1 MHYTYSA
8 RAFYLQCKSCLT
20 WWSITSTA
28 LALQFSIHVGNK
40 ATVTG
45 GKPGLIYSLSFLLLM
60 ITSCSCDKPPTWQ
73 AIHVKCC
80 PCDKPPMWRVANVT
94 SHRCDKLSIMTSC
107 RCDKLSIMTSCQ
119 CDKLSIMTS
128 CQCDKLSI
136 MTSWLCDKLSAM
148 TSYQCDKSSFVSTTG
163 ERPKGQAWVTGL
175 VNNVVTYFHCL

>member
-73 AIHVKCC
+73 AAHMTSH
-80 PCDKPPMWRVANVT
+80 PCEMLSMWQAANV
-94 SHRCDKLSIMTSC
+94 
-107 RCDKLSIMTSCQ
+107 TSCQ
-119 CDKLSIMTS
+119 CDKSPMW
-128 CQCDKLSI
+128 QAVDYDKLPMWQAI
-136 MTSWLCDKLSAM
+136 DYDELPMWQAINYDELAM
-148 TSYQCDKSSFVSTTG
+148 W
-163 ERPKGQAWVTGL
+163 QAVGYDELPMWQVVIC
-175 VNNVVTYFHCL
+175 VNNRRKTQGTSLSDWARE